1 MTNEKRTEAVTKVLQ
16 KRIRTFSRIE
26 KAFYGAIILTAI
38 IMAVSIVYLQ
48 SRNLQV
54 QQEITQLNSQINDK
68 ETELNNAKQ
77 EVAELSGRDRIVQIA
92 TESGLNSENAN
103 ISEVK

>member
-1 MTNEKRTEAVTKVLQ
+1 MTNEKRTEAVTNVLQ

-26 KAFYGAIILTAI
+26 KVFYGAIILTAI
-38 IMAVSIVYLQ
+38 TMAVSIVYLQ